1 MTKTL
6 IQYNGPTKLIKPLAG
21 KKLTGWGKFQKLTLE
36 FKIYKTKL

>member
-21 KKLTGWGKFQKLTLE
+21 KKLTGKKLTLE